1 MKLYEVKFFFNI
13 LKVSDHLRTKIIRET
28 SAIITFKNN
37 TISPVIGIEQT
48 TLPTLLSTNI
58 QGREIP
64 FI

>member
-1 MKLYEVKFFFNI
+1 MKLYGVKFFFNI